1 MRLVNPPSHRDRVP
15 AHDFAKRSNTW
26 HRNDERRRRRCL
38 VIAQQQQVP
47 PLSQLEQLSDLK
59 EIEAMLA
66 RIERRR
72 VELDS
77 ELRQC
82 AATAGHFDAKM
93 RLIEQ
98 HAINIQPAHDEATT
112 LAAQVAQTA
121 ALAEN
126 VSSKVRLLDRT
137 KARLQETTKKVE
149 DIIDLKQCIEGVAH
163 AMEESDFETAASH
176 VSRFLALDESI
187 LDPKSTELLR
197 AAEQR
202 LKSVVR
208 VNLTA
213 AVAAHDRAAIN
224 RFAKLFAPLGIADEG
239 AELYADHLRQRWR
252 VSADAIV
259 AADADGGTPVNVAT
273 QLFESVAQLIEDES
287 AAVER
292 SFGAAGMV
300 IVLKALQDESDV
312 YGTRVLDKFADDFH
326 FNSTVKAVSKAAA
339 AAAAAARSDGGSSA
353 ATAAA
358 GDARV
363 DLVHLGLLLDE
374 LALLSQCCETF
385 DRFLRNKAKGFM
397 ARDPKLAS
405 RSRTADGLLHISA
418 LNRRSQEL
426 IGGYVALEHCFMR
439 GSMHRAMRMYDETR
453 QQRSAAAA
461 AAAAVVTAAAGV
473 TGGGGGGGGGDSA
486 ASDTASAAAE
496 EGAKAAASL
505 RELVDL
511 VFVVAQR
518 CSSRALDSANPSCV
532 CAIVN
537 HVNAFLASELLTRL
551 RPRSAASS
559 SSSTASLRRLIND
572 NNSPAVIADECASL
586 NALALA
592 ARHARQM
599 RSEVAARATL
609 TLDSSAP
616 MALLATC
623 LAEVDSTAA
632 LYDKELLQ
640 FLHARAAAL
649 LPRATACLE
658 RYGSLRHVAE
668 GGGDD
673 LHQATLSEA
682 TRSWAADSID
692 KLRLLVAP
700 LQQALEPASF
710 ETFVRQLVELFCNA
724 FEQQVLQKQFDPL
737 GASQLDND
745 VRALSEFWQSLTR
758 RSLRDKQARL
768 TQLANVLNL
777 EKPADLLEFW
787 GENSGNLTWRLTPA
801 EVRRVL
807 NLRVDFKKNQI
818 AQLKL

>member
-1 MRLVNPPSHRDRVP
+1 MSSVVYP
-15 AHDFAKRSNTW
+15 
-26 HRNDERRRRRCL
+26 
-38 VIAQQQQVP
+38 QQQLVP

-82 AATAGHFDAKM
+82 AATAGQFDAKM

-163 AMEESDFETAASH
+163 AMEESDFETAAGH

-213 AVAAHDRAAIN
+213 AVAANDRAAIA
-224 RFAKLFAPLGIADEG
+224 RFALLFAPLGIADEG
-239 AELYADHLRQRWR
+239 AELYANHLRQRWR
-252 VSADAIV
+252 TAAEATVADV
-259 AADADGGTPVNVAT
+259 DGGTPVNVAT
-273 QLFESVAQLIEDES
+273 SLFESVAQLIEDETAS
-287 AAVER
+287 VER
-292 SFGAAGMV
+292 AFGAAGMV

-326 FNSTVKAVSKAAA
+326 FNATVKAVSKAAA
-339 AAAAAARSDGGSSA
+339 AAAAMRSDGGGGGA
-353 ATAAA
+353 LGGGAAA
-358 GDARV
+358 AAAASGDARV

-385 DRFLRNKAKGFM
+385 DRYLRNKAKSFM
-397 ARDPKLAS
+397 ARDPKLAA
-405 RSRTADGLLHISA
+405 RSRTADGLLHVSA

-439 GSMHRAMRMYDETR
+439 GSMHRAMRMYDDTR

-461 AAAAVVTAAAGV
+461 AAAAVVAAAAG
-473 TGGGGGGGGGDSA
+473 A
-486 ASDTASAAAE
+486 ASGAGDLSSIDAASAAAE
-496 EGAKAAASL
+496 EGAKAAAAL

-572 NNSPAVIADECASL
+572 SNSPAAIADECASL

-599 RSEVAARATL
+599 RNEVAARAKM
-609 TLDSSAP
+609 TLDASAP

-658 RYGSLRHVAE
+658 RYGTLRHVVD
-668 GGGDD
+668 GGSGGDEM
-673 LHQATLSEA
+673 HPATLSEA
-682 TRSWAADSID
+682 TRSWAADAID

-737 GASQLDND
+737 GASQLDSD

-777 EKPADLLEFW
+777 EKPSDLLEFW